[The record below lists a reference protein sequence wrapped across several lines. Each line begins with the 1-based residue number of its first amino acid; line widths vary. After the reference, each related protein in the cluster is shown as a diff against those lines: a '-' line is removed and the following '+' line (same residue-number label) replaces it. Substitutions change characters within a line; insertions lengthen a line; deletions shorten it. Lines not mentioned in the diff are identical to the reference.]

1 MQKQTWPLSACT
13 GVGTLRRLS
22 EPAPS
27 SSPPAGPDMGI
38 APFRLPGQGYH
49 PDPESAVEVTL
60 EMCSSLSSAF
70 SSHHSPLCSAFY
82 LKLLFNNNPCML
94 SRSSGWSLV
103 HILLQ
108 KTRAHVETSKT
119 ARKLGAQWKEK
130 QDGSLHTQPCLPDPR
145 VSRTTRLDFTLSQ
158 AALA

>member
-1 MQKQTWPLSACT
+1 MASVSVHRRWDFEATERTSAFQ
-13 GVGTLRRLS
+13 L
-22 EPAPS
+22 PS
-27 SSPPAGPDMGI
+27 SRAGHGQ